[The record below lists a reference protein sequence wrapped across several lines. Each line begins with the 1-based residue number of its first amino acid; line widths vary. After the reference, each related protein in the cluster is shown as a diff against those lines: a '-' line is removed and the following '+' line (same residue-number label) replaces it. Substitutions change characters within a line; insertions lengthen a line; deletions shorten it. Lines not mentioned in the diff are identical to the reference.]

1 LAFSTLLILLVP
13 SIAFVGAAAAPHQ
26 NDFFE
31 YDYNII
37 VDNGIGW
44 YYGYSETM
52 HSHSR
57 YDIVSVDGDLVTI
70 HRTGSWSFTATDG
83 SNNWHLIDSQ
93 FSFDISTRKYVGGN
107 DLDFP
112 TIDPT
117 VWFWVPTPMTMGDH
131 VQVLDDTLTVTN
143 LDSTTWLGLLPHKGV
158 AMENSGSYFR
168 NDVYGQFDATFTDVY
183 HFDKESGI
191 ILSER
196 YTEQDVMGQD
206 SFRYRE
212 EITLTASGYSIPLDF
227 VQILVY
233 YVGIPAALVVIVFMV
248 VRWRYGASNQRLKA
262 DPSKPDS
269 GPVSIKL
276 MRVRKMDKMVG
287 LGPGG
292 SYNFTPLIPVFV
304 HRAIEMRDPAVVAVS
319 EGKILG
325 MATRNRESRMGSV
338 FAEDPRVAKALLR
351 RLRMQNF
358 FLDTKGQN
366 WVFPGATLLDAFDVL
381 KLDRPSGHS
390 FDSNRI
396 RPMTAADVPQVV
408 RIAEQV
414 YRGRA
419 KKWIGNS
426 FKNGD
431 VAFVAV
437 RDNQVVG
444 FAFAT
449 VAGRSARLHTLTV
462 LPQYRAQGLGAE
474 LMAARLNTL
483 SALGVD
489 EALLEISKYN
499 MPSMLI
505 AKGAGFVKVGESAY
519 YSRNPEMADVAAQ
532 RRL

>member
-1 LAFSTLLILLVP
+1 MLLMMLVP
-13 SIAFVGAAAAPHQ
+13 SITVVVAAATPHQ

-31 YDYNII
+31 YDYNVI
-37 VDNGIGW
+37 VDEGVGW
-44 YYGYSETM
+44 YAGYAETM

-57 YDIVSVDGDLVTI
+57 YDIVSVDGDLITV

-93 FSFDISTRKYVGGN
+93 FTFDSSTRKYVGAN
-107 DLDFP
+107 DLDFA

-117 VWFWVPTPMTMGDH
+117 VWFWVKTPLVVGDN
-131 VQVLDDTLTVTN
+131 VQVLDEMLAVTN
-143 LDSTTWLGLLPHKGV
+143 VDSTTWLGLVPHKGV
-158 AMENSGSYFR
+158 ALENSGSYNR
-168 NDVYGQFDATFTDVY
+168 NDVYGQFYATFTDVY

-196 YTEQDVMGQD
+196 YMEQDVNGAD
-206 SFRYRE
+206 GFRYRE
-212 EITLTASGYSIPLDF
+212 EITFTASSYSIPLDIA
-227 VQILVY
+227 QILIFY
-233 YVGIPAALVVIVFMV
+233 AGIPAALIIVVFLV
-248 VRWRYGASNQRLKA
+248 VRWRYGPSKQRLK
-262 DPSKPDS
+262 PDATR
-269 GPVSIKL
+269 PDNAQMEIRL
-276 MRVRKMDKMVG
+276 MRVRNMSKITG
-287 LGPGG
+287 LNLGG

-304 HRAIEMRDPAVVAVS
+304 QRAIEMRDPVVVAVS
-319 EGKILG
+319 EGKLIG
-325 MATRNRESRMGSV
+325 MATRNRESQMGSV

-358 FLDTKGQN
+358 FLDTKGEN

-381 KLDRPSGHS
+381 KLDRPSARS
-390 FDSNRI
+390 FDANRI
-396 RPMTAADVPQVV
+396 RPMTANDVPEVIK
-408 RIAEQV
+408 IAEAV
-414 YRGRA
+414 YKGKA
-419 KKWIGNS
+419 KKWIGSS

-431 VAFVAV
+431 VAFVAI
-437 RDNQVVG
+437 RENKVVG

-449 VAGRSARLHTLTV
+449 VAGTSARLHTLTV

-489 EALLEISKYN
+489 EAFLEISKYN

-505 AKGAGFVKVGESAY
+505 AKGVGFVKVGESAF
-519 YSRNPEMADVAAQ
+519 YSRNPEMAAVAAQ